1 MGVHDPGGGLLASNP
16 YGLLSEGAK
25 AKRKIPSRQSVDL
38 YSATTSTEEEQF
50 LMMEVPNGSTKN
62 NVVKGVIKSF
72 DISFLTEEE
81 IAEGL
86 KEQKVTEVEIIKRK
100 DKDGNLVNS
109 RMAILTFKAA
119 KIPRKVDFGW
129 YPLKVDLYVPCVV

>member
-1 MGVHDPGGGLLASNP
+1 
-16 YGLLSEGAK
+16 
-25 AKRKIPSRQSVDL
+25 
-38 YSATTSTEEEQF
+38 
-50 LMMEVPNGSTKN
+50 MMEVPNGSTKN